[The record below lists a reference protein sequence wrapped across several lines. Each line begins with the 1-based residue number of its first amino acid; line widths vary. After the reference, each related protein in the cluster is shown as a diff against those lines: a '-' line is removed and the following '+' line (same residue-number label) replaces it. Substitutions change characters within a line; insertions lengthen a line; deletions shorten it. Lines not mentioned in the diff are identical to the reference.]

1 MSNDLNTISGVLAEA
16 VDKLEANLNSM
27 GVYAT
32 YDPSEGYLELL
43 DEILNIAPSVGGI
56 NLSTAISLTN
66 TPSVVK
72 AHDTVLLSATVHAD
86 YDDKSQANI
95 DMNGYLQGATVSF
108 YDGNTLLGTGVTGA
122 DGVATFTVTDIS
134 YGSHSFKAEYDGTGT
149 SYDSAVSSVL
159 NVTAEHDYSLEFG
172 QDSYT
177 ASGGSCNVTVTLLDN
192 GVPVAGETVSLT
204 GSDSSLYSGITNQN
218 GIASL
223 SISGLSGIVTYI
235 FTATYGTATATT
247 EIIVQNYLFYDAC
260 DSADGLSNYA
270 TPIGINQTITTN
282 YTQYDSTE
290 NAYWIRTD
298 GDWGLIPIPPLDGQ
312 DNFKITAK
320 FKMKG
325 GTYLDRGGLGLLKEN
340 TTNPYWVWRIQ
351 GDGWSG
357 YCKKEGSSE
366 PDTRIVNLNGANSKY
381 FTMELTVQ
389 GNTHTC
395 EIYDGS
401 SLLGALTDYFS
412 VENPVY
418 GLFVCCGSSY
428 GCYVKEIKA
437 EPI

>member
-1 MSNDLNTISGVLAEA
+1 MTNDLNTITGVLAEA

-32 YDPSEGYLELL
+32 YDPTEGYLALL

-86 YDDKSQANI
+86 YDDRSQANI

-172 QDSYT
+172 QDTYT
-177 ASGGSCNVTVTLLDN
+177 ASAGSCNVTVTLLDN
-192 GVPVAGETVSLT
+192 GVPVVGETVSLT
-204 GSDSSLYSGITNQN
+204 GSDSSLYSGITNSQ
-218 GIASL
+218 GIATFNL
-223 SISGLSGIVTYI
+223 TGLTSSATWTCSYSNVSDTCTVT
-235 FTATYGTATATT
+235 
-247 EIIVQNYLFYDAC
+247 VQSYLFYDDC
-260 DSADGLSNYA
+260 SSSSRLSEY
-270 TPIGINQTITTN
+270 GSSVSLTN
-282 YTQYDSTE
+282 NRTSTLTYDSTE
-290 NAYWIRTD
+290 NAYLFERSTSGDCFTGFALPLPQTDNIKISLKVKLRNTSAYCQMGLWEQSSSSTYELIRLRGDRIADAFKNDSNSSIVSYTNVANFTTAYYTLEISYTGSTRIINIYDND
-298 GDWGLIPIPPLDGQ
+298 G
-312 DNFKITAK
+312 N
-320 FKMKG
+320 
-325 GTYLDRGGLGLLKEN
+325 LLK
-340 TTNPYWVWRIQ
+340 TGTFTSQTYTNPTIYLAHNNN
-351 GDGWSG
+351 S
-357 YCKKEGSSE
+357 
-366 PDTRIVNLNGANSKY
+366 NGAY
-381 FTMELTVQ
+381 
-389 GNTHTC
+389 
-395 EIYDGS
+395 I
-401 SLLGALTDYFS
+401 
-412 VENPVY
+412 
-418 GLFVCCGSSY
+418 
-428 GCYVKEIKA
+428 KEIIA

>member
-159 NVTAEHDYSLEFG
+159 NVTAEH
-172 QDSYT
+172 
-177 ASGGSCNVTVTLLDN
+177 
-192 GVPVAGETVSLT
+192 
-204 GSDSSLYSGITNQN
+204 
-218 GIASL
+218 
-223 SISGLSGIVTYI
+223 
-235 FTATYGTATATT
+235 
-247 EIIVQNYLFYDAC
+247 
-260 DSADGLSNYA
+260 
-270 TPIGINQTITTN
+270 
-282 YTQYDSTE
+282 
-290 NAYWIRTD
+290 
-298 GDWGLIPIPPLDGQ
+298 
-312 DNFKITAK
+312 K
-320 FKMKG
+320 
-325 GTYLDRGGLGLLKEN
+325 
-340 TTNPYWVWRIQ
+340 
-351 GDGWSG
+351 
-357 YCKKEGSSE
+357 
-366 PDTRIVNLNGANSKY
+366 
-381 FTMELTVQ
+381 
-389 GNTHTC
+389 
-395 EIYDGS
+395 
-401 SLLGALTDYFS
+401 
-412 VENPVY
+412 
-418 GLFVCCGSSY
+418 
-428 GCYVKEIKA
+428 
-437 EPI
+437 